1 MTLCERV
8 AAYPQS
14 ANLTSLVP
22 QPDTT
27 QVTLRSG
34 HVFLRQ
40 SARATSSPFVAVRRV
55 LSEGVEFQWGPERRM
70 GAFLVGISEDSC
82 VRLWAELTPF
92 ERGVIRHWAAQTID
106 EMQHRWPLVR
116 SDASGQCSG
125 AFRLAGS
132 HGQSFTYP
140 VVSGS
145 MLPEPPVMVKDWR
158 DYQPVCAWMDAEL
171 RRYHQAESSPQ
182 FECDPQYAHEPA
194 FEPGQCAHCG
204 SRSNWGDDSDEGCYC
219 GNGEC

>member
-22 QPDTT
+22 QPNTT

-40 SARATSSPFVAVRRV
+40 SARAPSSPFVAVRRV
-55 LSEGVEFQWGPERRM
+55 LLEGVEFQWGPEELM
-70 GAFLVGISEDSC
+70 GALLVGTPEKSC
-82 VRLWAELTPF
+82 VRLFAELTPF

-106 EMQHRWPLVR
+106 EMQHCGWPLVR
-116 SDASGQCSG
+116 SDASDQWALS
-125 AFRLAGS
+125 RPNW
-132 HGQSFTYP
+132 SFTYP
-140 VVSGS
+140 VLGS

-158 DYQPVCAWMDAEL
+158 DYQPVCTWMDAEL
-171 RRYHQAESSPQ
+171 LKAREAAAELIWFSPAYSG
-182 FECDPQYAHEPA
+182 CAYEPA
-194 FEPGQCAHCG
+194 FESGQCAHCG
-204 SRSNWGDDSDEGCYC
+204 SYSNWGDDSDGGCNC